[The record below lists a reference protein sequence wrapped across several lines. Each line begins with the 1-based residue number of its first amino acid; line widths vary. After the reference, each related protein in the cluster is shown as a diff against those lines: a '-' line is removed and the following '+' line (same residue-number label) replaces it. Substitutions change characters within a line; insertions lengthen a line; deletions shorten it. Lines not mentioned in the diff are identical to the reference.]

1 MSTKIAILDAL
12 GVTQRKRIGFL
23 ELDCVMAE
31 TINMSNGVTSAP
43 IETGESVTDHMF
55 NEPLQLTIDAI
66 ISDDDP
72 TRFIQSPEFLIGL
85 GTGLLPNSFLQR
97 VGRASILSTPT
108 PVRLEAY
115 EALRDLWLNK
125 GVIDVVTGFE
135 TFSNMAIT
143 NIDIPRENDDGRSI
157 KFTVNMIQITIL
169 PSAYTSSSGAFVNTG
184 RQQGTIANNS
194 VENIATRILARLP
207 KLQGAS

>member
-31 TINMSNGVTSAP
+31 TINMANGVTSAP

-72 TRFIQSPEFLIGL
+72 TRFIQSPEFLVGL
-85 GTGLLPNSFLQR
+85 GTSLLPDSLVRQA
-97 VGRASILSTPT
+97 GRASILSTPR

-115 EALRDLWLNK
+115 EALRDLWQNK

-143 NIDIPRENDDGRSI
+143 NIDIPRENEDGRSI

-169 PSAYTSSSGAFVNTG
+169 PSAYASSSGAFVNTG

-194 VENIATRILARLP
+194 VENIARRILARLP

>member
-1 MSTKIAILDAL
+1 MSTKIALLDAL
-12 GVTQRKRIGFL
+12 GLTQRKRIGFL

-31 TINMSNGVTSAP
+31 TINMANGVTSAP

-55 NEPLQLTIDAI
+55 NEPLQLTMDVI

-72 TRFIQSPEFLIGL
+72 TRFLEQFTSPIL
-85 GTGLLPNSFLQR
+85 GLLENGVQGFQQGLQPQIS
-97 VGRASILSTPT
+97 A
-108 PVRLEAY
+108 RLEAY
-115 EALRDLWLNK
+115 ETLRDLWRNK
-125 GVIDVVTGFE
+125 GVVDVVTGFE

-143 NIDIPRENDDGRSI
+143 NIDIPRDNEDGRSI

-169 PSAYTSSSGAFVNTG
+169 PSTFTSEQGGFINTG

-194 VENIATRILARLP
+194 IEAIGTRILNRLP
-207 KLQGAS
+207 KLASVVGA

>member
-31 TINMSNGVTSAP
+31 TINMANGVTSAP

-72 TRFIQSPEFLIGL
+72 TRFIQAALGL
-85 GTGLLPNSFLQR
+85 AP
-97 VGRASILSTPT
+97 RASARI
-108 PVRLEAY
+108 EAY
-115 EALRDLWLNK
+115 ETLKDLWQNK

-143 NIDIPRENDDGRSI
+143 NIDIPRENEDGRSI

-169 PSAYTSSSGAFVNTG
+169 PSAYASSSGAFVNTG
-184 RQQGTIANNS
+184 RQQGSIANNS
-194 VENIATRILARLP
+194 VESIATRILARLP

>member
-1 MSTKIAILDAL
+1 MSTKIALLDAL
-12 GVTQRKRIGFL
+12 GLTQRKRIGFL

-31 TINMSNGVTSAP
+31 TINMANGVTSAP

-55 NEPLQLTIDAI
+55 NEPLQLTMDVI

-72 TRFIQSPEFLIGL
+72 TRFLEQFTSPIL
-85 GTGLLPNSFLQR
+85 GLLENGVEGFQQGLQPQ
-97 VGRASILSTPT
+97 VSA
-108 PVRLEAY
+108 RLEAY
-115 EALRDLWLNK
+115 ETLRDLWRNK
-125 GVIDVVTGFE
+125 GVVDVVTGFE

-143 NIDIPRENDDGRSI
+143 NIDIPRDNEDGRSI

-169 PSAYTSSSGAFVNTG
+169 PSTFTSEQGGFINTG

-194 VENIATRILARLP
+194 IEAIGTRILNRLP
-207 KLQGAS
+207 KLAKVLGV